1 METKLNIDLAKMSA
15 YFYLNEL
22 VINIKKRKSK
32 VMLFGLSQQLKKS
45 GNLLNVMYKH
55 NKINFVIQHK
65 HLGTIIDNHLKLS

>member
-55 NKINFVIQHK
+55 KINFVTQHK

>member
-1 METKLNIDLAKMSA
+1 METKLNIDLAKLSA

-55 NKINFVIQHK
+55 NKINFVTQHK